1 MHCAGTFL
9 ITSDA
14 KLPNSLLKEEGH
26 FQKKQVKKG
35 SGKKSIAAAGVN
47 VVSRECVDEMIALL
61 RSASLES
68 ESTGCCGASSAFAV
82 IASGLKDGRPDVKN
96 IRDFFDC
103 GRPRPRAIKALIG
116 GGDTLA
122 KLWKLPRESRHGIST
137 EEREDL
143 VHDLA
148 EAALR
153 TFYTESNLSFVETH
167 WGDIQPILRDRRHSD
182 DVETN
187 RRLEMLTHRS
197 SPDLFVA
204 DYSNDDITHTL
215 IPHTSSTRKR
225 LLLEYKDLDAASRLS
240 VWNNFLTSHN
250 AAQAAARL
258 SPPPKAPTTAAK
270 SYGSARA
277 LNKCRTNSATP
288 SAANGTTISAEAAS
302 KATRAGLMS
311 SKTSFI
317 FFHSTSGK
325 AVLVSKSPSTMCYSG
340 LLGPERL
347 GAYRCRR

>member
-1 MHCAGTFL
+1 M
-9 ITSDA
+9 ITNTID
-14 KLPNSLLKEEGH
+14 
-26 FQKKQVKKG
+26 
-35 SGKKSIAAAGVN
+35 
-47 VVSRECVDEMIALL
+47 
-61 RSASLES
+61 
-68 ESTGCCGASSAFAV
+68 
-82 IASGLKDGRPDVKN
+82 
-96 IRDFFDC
+96 
-103 GRPRPRAIKALIG
+103 
-116 GGDTLA
+116 
-122 KLWKLPRESRHGIST
+122 
-137 EEREDL
+137 
-143 VHDLA
+143 
-148 EAALR
+148 
-153 TFYTESNLSFVETH
+153 
-167 WGDIQPILRDRRHSD
+167 
-182 DVETN
+182 
-187 RRLEMLTHRS
+187 
-197 SPDLFVA
+197 
-204 DYSNDDITHTL
+204 DDITHTL
-215 IPHTSSTRKR
+215 IPHTSSTRER
-225 LLLEYKDLDAASRLS
+225 LLSALTVAYSSSVVAASAEFPHLGRNALYRCRFSPWSSIQLEYKDLDAASRLS

-325 AVLVSKSPSTMCYSG
+325 AFLVSKSPSTMCYSG